1 MTEVYF
7 FKPEHSCFAARPL
20 RTPRSRPLRG
30 TFGGGYG
37 RKEAQRPS
45 DIWIDYPDPVA
56 DVTWCHAERTG
67 LRNKKE

>member
-1 MTEVYF
+1 MLTLKHPPYHPPGDDRSLLFQTPNTLVL
-7 FKPEHSCFAARPL
+7 PQGRFA
-20 RTPRSRPLRG
+20 
-30 TFGGGYG
+30 G